1 MKWIDKMPVPN
12 MDEDREKRNETKKD
26 MDSEADR
33 DCGLI
38 DKKRQVLYEDF
49 LDIIRDLIDVAHKI
63 AQVEEEKAVA
73 VSQKHHELLDGFMKR
88 EQAGILKL
96 RGLDQ
101 HRMQLAKRLGWD
113 SLTFSQILEEINPV
127 QQEYFKM
134 LFLELE
140 QELMRLIESKELA
153 ERIINVRIYELLIT
167 VERKAGIPYDNTRT
181 VNLDECSHVNLCDRY
196 I

>member
-1 MKWIDKMPVPN
+1 MEWIDKMPKAN
-12 MDEDREKRNETKKD
+12 SEKDREKMNETEMNTEPEAGRERCF
-26 MDSEADR
+26 MD
-33 DCGLI
+33 
-38 DKKRQVLYEDF
+38 KNRQVLYASF
-49 LDIIRDLIDVAHKI
+49 LDIIRDLTDTAHKL
-63 AQVEEEKAVA
+63 AQVEEEKAAA
-73 VSQKHHELLDGFMKR
+73 VSQKRHELLEGFMKR

-101 HRMQLAKRLGWD
+101 HRIRLTKRLGWD
-113 SLTFSQILEEINPV
+113 SMSFSQILDEVNLV
-127 QQEYFKM
+127 QREYLKM
-134 LFLELE
+134 LFFELR
-140 QELMRLIESKELA
+140 QELMRLIQSKELA